1 MKNKFFYVK
10 RKPIKKCLP
19 GCRHKFVKDL
29 IDITPEKSEII
40 VYCEI
45 CEKTF

>member
-1 MKNKFFYVK
+1 MKNIFFYVK
-10 RKPIKKCLP
+10 SKPIKKCLP

-29 IDITPEKSEII
+29 IDITPEKTEII